1 MPLFEERRVE
11 PRRPANR
18 RAIVVA
24 PGVEMA
30 CLIADESRGGVR
42 LRLDRRVGLPDT
54 VWVVEIAEAV
64 ALEVT
69 VAWRRELEVGGRIKS
84 RSALKGLIPQKLA
97 PARDAW
103 VRAGGR

>member
-18 RAIVVA
+18 HAVVVA

-30 CLIADESRGGVR
+30 CVITDDSKGGVR
-42 LRLDRRVGLPDT
+42 LRLARRIGLPDT
-54 VWVVEIAEAV
+54 VWVVEIAAAA
-64 ALEVT
+64 ALEVA
-69 VAWRRELEVGGRIKS
+69 VAWRRELEVGGPIKG
-84 RSALKGLIPQKLA
+84 RAALRGLIPQKLA

-103 VRAGGR
+103 LRAGGR